1 MSIGRATVT
10 IEADASGFGST
21 ASAEVT
27 KALDGVAA
35 EATSIFDTLELDAQG
50 AFTGMGSAADAGAQA
65 ASQAMGRLEG
75 AASDADAALSGVGRD
90 SFNQAAQSASQA
102 ASSVA
107 SSFTSEAGKAD
118 AALSGIDGD
127 GMRRAGSA
135 AQSAGNDVSSA
146 MQEAARKATQGLDD
160 IGQAGTE
167 NAHEVEE
174 SMGGALDTIMEK
186 AKGMAGP
193 LVTLLG
199 AGALASSGMDT
210 AGAIGQMNRQLGLT
224 GEAAQAAGDQ
234 VGVAMRSGVS
244 SSADEAANAVGQIMV
259 TFDSLEARGGK
270 TAAELSDNF
279 LSFAKTFEVEVAEAT
294 SAAGIMLTTGL
305 AGDAEEAADL
315 MTRALQQVPEAMRG
329 EVLDA
334 TSEYSKNFANM
345 GYTGSEALAMLAQ
358 AAEGGTY
365 AIDKTG
371 DAVKEFAN
379 MAIDPG
385 KSEVFEELGLNAEE
399 AARQVAS
406 GGESA
411 RQTLEETARAL
422 LDVEDPGQ
430 RAAMAVEL
438 FGAPIEDLGIDQIP
452 AFLGSLSGM
461 EGGLEDVEG
470 ASQGLADSMAST
482 LTGRLDALRGTVAS
496 LAGGAFMFLWDV
508 VEGITGVFRD
518 GGVAADI
525 FTAALAVIG
534 TLGTVAA
541 LAGMVTQLGLVAK
554 ITAGATRVWQLMN
567 LAFLTTPVGMIIT
580 GLVALVAAFV
590 VLWKNVEGFRN
601 FWKGLWEGIQAA
613 MAPVIDW
620 IKGAFDT
627 VKDAWGELTSAF
639 TSDEAVEGDA
649 LARLV
654 GVNMANNILGIIQT
668 VKGAWGELTAA
679 FSGGDD
685 GFGALAELIGM
696 DAAEWVMGTIT
707 TVQDAWN
714 GLTALLFEGDYTGAL
729 RNAFGVEEDDP
740 IIGTILTF
748 RDILMDIPD
757 LITGITDIL
766 FKGDFTGLP
775 FGLEEDG
782 VVAGVF
788 FGIRDAVI
796 DTWGALQDLWGILVE
811 VGGQLAGSVWETAKT
826 VFSTLADVLGT
837 VWNVGRSVAGA
848 VWELVQALAPVLLP
862 ILKVVGAILGGV
874 VVGAFFALMGA
885 LRLVAGLIG
894 VVANVIGWLSEN
906 ILVPLIGIIADVVTW
921 LADKLGGALSW
932 VAELLGNVFS
942 AIWPTIQGIWEGLQ
956 EGWANFV
963 TWLGE
968 AWAGLQEI
976 WAEYGQPVVDFV
988 VDAFQ
993 GLWDFL
999 SLVGRLIGA
1008 AFEVAWTALGKAW
1021 EAWGQPAVDWVMEA
1035 FGMLWDGIQVVLGW
1049 IGTAWGFL
1057 WSGLQAVWSAVG
1069 QPVVDFVVWAFTT
1082 WWDGIQI
1089 IFGWLQT
1096 GWNNLWT
1103 GVQNLWAQ
1111 YGQPVIDKV
1120 SYAFTWVKFQIE
1132 KALWYVRNYIDL
1144 AGFKVRALWAE
1155 YVQPM
1160 VDKVTGGFT
1169 DLMDT
1174 IKGWKDN
1181 VIGWFSDAGSWL
1193 VDAGKNIIQGLIDGA
1208 TSLLSNIGNFFL
1220 DVLPDW
1226 VKDPFKAALG
1236 IQSPSRVFMQYGE
1249 DIGSGLVA
1257 GIQSMDGAVQGA
1269 TSELAMSAASAPM
1282 PDLSAPRG
1290 EGQPVGP
1297 VAGPVMPQVDAS
1309 MVEGAAQAS
1318 MAGAGQAWAVM
1329 AQDMAVVK
1337 EGVLDPTMMGT
1348 AQTMI
1353 DTSNQVNAQAMATS
1367 ALVATQATNTAGT
1380 VAHQSLGVMAP
1391 AWASM
1396 AGQMEATRAGVVQP
1410 TFNNLASGLSTTASA
1425 FPTQINGVVN
1435 PAWAGMG
1442 SHIQAVKANTIDP
1455 AFQGLQDGL
1464 GAVVGAFANG
1474 ARDVGTHMENM
1485 RRATAD
1491 PVRVTMNDIFSDGL
1505 VEMWNSVSDMIGT
1518 QKMTK
1523 KYAAFASGGVMS
1535 NAPYS
1540 PGRDNIRMID
1550 PVHGHVLDLSGHE
1563 AVMRPEVTRALGTDT
1578 INQINA
1584 VARTGGV
1591 QAVGRYFEHMGGFAS
1606 GGILPGGSY
1615 LGGFRPGG
1623 VIYGGNYGGLSPITA
1638 SHAEWVGR
1646 HFPNIFT
1653 LTSGWRFT
1661 DSGHHSRGEAS
1672 DWSNGGAAGTP
1683 EMKALARALYA
1694 TFPNAAELIHWPL
1707 AGWQNHQHGRS
1718 MNFGE
1723 PTNYQHRNH
1732 VHFATTAPLGDAMAA
1747 MTEVPINWDID
1758 WRGMMENWVKDELAS
1773 VDATASSYSAP
1784 GLVGGIPAGTWD
1796 GMREPAL
1803 DAMATAMEE
1812 SMKVMGGQGV
1822 EQWRPLAMQALSR
1835 HGYNPSDH
1843 IDAMMAQIDIESSG
1857 NPGIV
1862 NEWDSNWL
1870 AGTPSKGLLQVID
1883 PTYARVRRAYPEAF
1897 EGLPDDILFP
1907 LTNLTAGVGAV
1918 RMDWGGPAGRWPTRG
1933 GYHQGGLMGEGQ
1945 GIFHKTAMEPEMVL
1959 SPEQTQALLDWLAV
1973 PTSGSGAPQVQVMD
1987 VEAASGFTSELLDR
2001 LGIRAGAQPMTVGDN
2016 RGEGRARRIVQ
2027 VTQNFYGQD
2036 DSQRAADNI
2045 IDALDRW

>member
-65 ASQAMGRLEG
+65 AAQAMGQVEN
-75 AASDADAALSGVGRD
+75 AAG
-90 SFNQAAQSASQA
+90 
-102 ASSVA
+102 
-107 SSFTSEAGKAD
+107 EAD

-127 GMRRAGSA
+127 GF
-135 AQSAGNDVSSA
+135 
-146 MQEAARKATQGLDD
+146 
-160 IGQAGTE
+160 
-167 NAHEVEE
+167 
-174 SMGGALDTIMEK
+174 
-186 AKGMAGP
+186 
-193 LVTLLG
+193 
-199 AGALASSGMDT
+199 
-210 AGAIGQMNRQLGLT
+210 NR
-224 GEAAQAAGDQ
+224 AAQAASQ
-234 VGVAMRSGVS
+234 AATGVASSFTDEAGKADAALAGVTGDGFASATASAVSAAGDVS
-244 SSADEAANAVGQIMV
+244 SNFVDSAGRADAALAGVDGDG
-259 TFDSLEARGGK
+259 FRSA
-270 TAAELSDNF
+270 
-279 LSFAKTFEVEVAEAT
+279 
-294 SAAGIMLTTGL
+294 SAAGISAAGSIRDDMQQAASSVSRSWQGTSQDMQNAFGEAEQAASRVGQFAGAALGGTAAVLGL
-305 AGDAEEAADL
+305 AGAGSIVNDAFAKNTSIEDTTAVLGVLTGSAEKAEATMDDLVESNMVTPIAFDRWAEAGKTLVAFGMDTEDVSDTVTALGEAAAASGSGADGLDRLSRAFGQAMATGTIQGDTLNQLMESGVPALDILGNHYGKTAEEMKKMASEGLPAEEAIA
-315 MTRALQQVPEAMRG
+315 
-329 EVLDA
+329 VLTEGIMEGTDGA
-334 TSEYSKNFANM
+334 AGSTAAFA
-345 GYTGSEALAMLAQ
+345 
-358 AAEGGTY
+358 GT
-365 AIDKTG
+365 
-371 DAVKEFAN
+371 
-379 MAIDPG
+379 M
-385 KSEVFEELGLNAEE
+385 EELAGTTSGVLGNLG
-399 AARQVAS
+399 AAFINVAS
-406 GGESA
+406 
-411 RQTLEETARAL
+411 
-422 LDVEDPGQ
+422 
-430 RAAMAVEL
+430 AAMDPFMNGL
-438 FGAPIEDLGIDQIP
+438 KGAGQW
-452 AFLGSLSGM
+452 
-461 EGGLEDVEG
+461 
-470 ASQGLADSMAST
+470 
-482 LTGRLDALRGTVAS
+482 LTRVLYIGRDFINWLQ
-496 LAGGAFMFLWDV
+496 
-508 VEGITGVFRD
+508 D

-525 FTAALAVIG
+525 FVAALAVIG
-534 TLGTVAA
+534 TMGTVAA
-541 LAGMVTQLGLVAK
+541 LAGIVTQLGLVAK
-554 ITAGATRVWQLMN
+554 ITAGATKVWKLMN

-590 VLWKNVEGFRN
+590 VLWNNVEGFRD
-601 FWKGLWEGIQAA
+601 FWKGVWEGIKGA
-613 MAPVIDW
+613 MEPVIDW
-620 IKGAFDT
+620 ITGAFDT

-654 GVNMANNILGIIQT
+654 GVDMANTILGTIQT
-668 VKGAWGELTAA
+668 VKGAWGELTSAFTSDEAVEGNALGHLIGIDAANEVLGFIQTAKGAWGELKAA

-696 DAAEWVMGTIT
+696 DAAEWVMDTIT

-729 RNAFGVEEDDP
+729 RNAFGIEEDDP

-748 RDILMDIPD
+748 RDILTDIPD

-796 DTWGALQDLWGILVE
+796 DTWGALQELWGILKE

-826 VFSTLADVLGT
+826 VFFALADVMVT
-837 VWNVGRSVAGA
+837 VWEVGKSVAGA

-894 VVANVIGWLSEN
+894 VVAKVIGWLSEN

-999 SLVGRLIGA
+999 SLVGRLVGA
-1008 AFEVAWTALGKAW
+1008 AFEVAWTAIGKAW

-1035 FGMLWDGIQVVLGW
+1035 FGVMWDGIQVVLGW
-1049 IGTAWGFL
+1049 ISTAWGFL

-1069 QPVVDFVVWAFTT
+1069 QPVVDFVVWAFTSF
-1082 WWDGIQI
+1082 WDGIQI
-1089 IFGWLQT
+1089 IFGWVQD
-1096 GWNNLWT
+1096 GWNTLWT

-1120 SYAFTWVKFQIE
+1120 SYAFEWVKLQIE
-1132 KALWYVRNYIDL
+1132 RALWNIRNYIDL
-1144 AGFKVRALWAE
+1144 AGFKIRALWAE

-1160 VDKVTGGFT
+1160 IDNVTGGFT
-1169 DLMDT
+1169 DLLDT

-1249 DIGSGLVA
+1249 DIGAGLVA

-1282 PDLSAPRG
+1282 PDLSAPGG

-1297 VAGPVMPQVDAS
+1297 VAGPVVPQVDAS

-1348 AQTMI
+1348 AQTMM
-1353 DTSNQVNAQAMATS
+1353 DTSNQVGAQALMTS
-1367 ALVATQATNTAGT
+1367 ELVSTQATNTAGT

-1410 TFNNLASGLSTTASA
+1410 TFNNLASGWTNTAST
-1425 FPTQINGVVN
+1425 FPSQINGVVN

-1518 QKMTK
+1518 QKMNK

-1540 PGRDNIRMID
+1540 PGRDNIRMFD

-1591 QAVGRYFEHMGGFAS
+1591 QAVGRYFEHMGGYAS

-1638 SHAEWVGR
+1638 SHAAWVGK

-1653 LTSGWRFT
+1653 MTSGWRFT

-1718 MNFGE
+1718 MDFGAA
-1723 PTNYQHRNH
+1723 TNAEHRNH
-1732 VHFATTAPLGDAMAA
+1732 VHFATTAPLGDGMGA

-1812 SMKVMGGQGV
+1812 SMKVMGGEGV

-1843 IDAMMAQIDIESSG
+1843 IEAMLAQIDIESSG
-1857 NPGIV
+1857 IPGNV
-1862 NEWDSNWL
+1862 NEWDANWL

-1883 PTYARVRRAYPEAF
+1883 PTYSRVRRAYPEAF

-1918 RMDWGGPAGRWPTRG
+1918 RMDWGGPAGRWPTRD
-1933 GYHQGGLMGEGQ
+1933 GYHKGGLMGEGQ

-1973 PTSGSGAPQVQVMD
+1973 PTSGSGAPQVHVMD

-2001 LGIRAGAQPMTVGDN
+2001 LGIRSGAQPMTVGDN